1 MAHLTDTLTQPI
13 PMPRHTYL
21 LHRGSRYYLNVKV
34 PKDLRGV
41 VKKDII
47 RKALNT
53 SDPHEAVRNVRLESL
68 RVHADFENLRR
79 KLHAENAPPKQLAAI
94 STPEAREMV
103 FGYLI
108 SLEKMSEDW
117 WENTGRYLEPE
128 QIADALDTLR
138 TDEVVMTGGSQHYRE
153 EDGSGFLDLFLR
165 EHRIDC
171 PADSA
176 AYQTLRPLFRRAQ
189 LENTQRTLD
198 RIERGQVAVH
208 DQLFRDVFAHTE
220 LTRNGAGTSATVGD
234 LLRRFAQAQRNANLS
249 AGTQTTYKIPARI
262 MREILGEQTPVA
274 DITTEDIERLCELL
288 RQFPKNA
295 AQRYRG
301 LTLQQ
306 AISEAKKHGDI
317 EHLAAK
323 TLANYFNNIVAIFNF
338 AVERRLISN
347 NPAKG
352 RLLRQ
357 SFDREQRQAKPQFT
371 IDELNR
377 LFRAPLYTGCK
388 NDESG

>member
-1 MAHLTDTLTQPI
+1 MVCRSDTP
-13 PMPRHTYL
+13 TYQ
-21 LHRGSRYYLNVKV
+21 K
-34 PKDLRGV
+34 
-41 VKKDII
+41 
-47 RKALNT
+47 
-53 SDPHEAVRNVRLESL
+53 
-68 RVHADFENLRR
+68 
-79 KLHAENAPPKQLAAI
+79 
-94 STPEAREMV
+94 
-103 FGYLI
+103 
-108 SLEKMSEDW
+108 
-117 WENTGRYLEPE
+117 
-128 QIADALDTLR
+128 
-138 TDEVVMTGGSQHYRE
+138 
-153 EDGSGFLDLFLR
+153 LR
-165 EHRIDC
+165 E
-171 PADSA
+171 
-176 AYQTLRPLFRRAQ
+176 LFRRANV
-189 LENTQRTLD
+189 ENTRRTMA
-198 RIERGQVAVH
+198 RIEHQIIDAH
-208 DQLFRDVFAHTE
+208 DPLFRDVFAHTE
-220 LTRNGAGTSATVGD
+220 LTRNGSAKSATVGD
-234 LLRRFAQAQRNANLS
+234 LLRRFAEAQRNANLS

-301 LTLQQ
+301 LTLQH